1 MSQSTLIPNL
11 TMSDRIDR
19 TRDFI
24 MRADYNDVRHREAL
38 IRGLGIIVGN
48 QTESERINRCTTQH
62 NGRGFNAQDA
72 RFGTSVYVNAKRY
85 GFSPRQFDAVKKMLK
100 KYAKQI
106 AVHTANM
113 PTE

>member
-1 MSQSTLIPNL
+1 MLTAKSRVDRVRFFIQS
-11 TMSDRIDR
+11 
-19 TRDFI
+19 
-24 MRADYNDVRHREAL
+24 ADYNDPRHREAM

-100 KYAKQI
+100 KYARQI
-106 AVHTANM
+106 AAHTATV

>member
-1 MSQSTLIPNL
+1 MSQSTLIPNI
-11 TMSDRIDR
+11 TMSDRINR

-24 MRADYNDVRHREAL
+24 MRADYNDSRHRDAM

-48 QTESERINRCTTQH
+48 QTASERANGCTTQH

-72 RFGTSVYVNAKRY
+72 RFGTSVYNNAKRY

-106 AVHTANM
+106 AMHTANM